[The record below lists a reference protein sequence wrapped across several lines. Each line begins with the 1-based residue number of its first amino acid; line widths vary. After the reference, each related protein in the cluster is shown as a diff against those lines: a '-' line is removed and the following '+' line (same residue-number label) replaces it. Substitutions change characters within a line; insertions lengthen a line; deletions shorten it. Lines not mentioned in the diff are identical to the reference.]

1 MSITGRL
8 GMSNL
13 EGLEDPFSIMSKFL
27 SYISAN
33 LGAGMTGRHFE
44 LGSFSAIADEP
55 SIWLAVRVSS
65 ASTLEVRLKVIV
77 QHDNPTAEPLHR

>member
-1 MSITGRL
+1 
-8 GMSNL
+8 
-13 EGLEDPFSIMSKFL
+13 
-27 SYISAN
+27 
-33 LGAGMTGRHFE
+33 MTGRHFE